1 MKLINRVESSLKKS
15 PRSIKM
21 EVAKSPAK
29 IEHPKSSFKGRIV
42 LAPSRI
48 FLCFPSEL
56 NRDFSRPS
64 SFDKF
69 LVFDHYLSLNSKEL
83 KREMPGECQTSSSS
97 SVHLDVQNLD
107 AYLIEPCN
115 QNFSATKII
124 STSNC
129 TVEHGF
135 GVNFS
140 WQTSCVTDPLILS
153 RAWNLAALHNQK
165 SVKRRSGKG
174 SGFSSSTSLGDL
186 HDTCSN
192 IRQELILSTQSLL
205 HVKLSRV
212 LIDLSKK
219 HYALLL
225 SLIDQAVQ
233 GLSNYAV
240 NASEGEV
247 EEENE
252 LVSNDNSSLQ
262 TSIFLECGTL
272 DVCAQLDEV
281 MEVSHLLQ
289 RELKGSWKGLKLC
302 IKDFELLSVS
312 NLGGV
317 KDARFMW
324 VNHGEGKLLG
334 SIINQPQISNME
346 SSKDFLLVVC
356 SDSASGR
363 GDGAGTNALSC
374 GKAGS
379 SFITI
384 FNSDSLETYSSVIVC
399 CATVVAPGGRLDWIH
414 AIILFFSLP
423 KQDVEHSSMDGAVNS
438 QTVSTSSFYLDLVDV
453 ALSYEPYVQSP
464 TDNIETSSLGPSFF
478 FEPDAEMDKQCVAC
492 LLAASSLSLSNN
504 TTSNSTSVDHDIH
517 LQDFGLLISESDG
530 SEIIAHGSNPDYL
543 RRVGY
548 VRVAQNTLIAAALRT
563 SGNFWK
569 LEMTDSSFNI
579 GLCRDTLFGLIRLA
593 SQLQQIYAPD
603 MQDAVAHL
611 QSRWNSMQLKETEG
625 LSPSHSRV
633 SEGEN
638 KNLSVCQER
647 SRGGGLLDEIV
658 ENAFYSEE
666 KNGPFDYYAVNLPY
680 EDAAASSEGEY
691 VSSFSPEIID
701 AYCSPDFPS
710 SSARNRTSALSNE
723 VADRG
728 TGGWYGDGPLNI
740 VEDHISEARN
750 SAEGES
756 SDQGGS
762 YYFDT
767 VESAEVPCNLKGQV
781 ALTKID
787 VSLRMFAGDDWSDRS
802 KESPSCSSRVNR
814 RDGDSCLELML
825 SGLDL
830 CYDMYPDDE
839 ICVSKMCIS
848 AQDMILFDRSKNAPW
863 KMVLDELVDLY
874 FFNVLNLLTGVGAH
888 VFFFFILQKI
898 LGRYSS
904 KEYPRES
911 CSKAFKL
918 ELESIRPEPPTPLED
933 YRYVP

>member
-1 MKLINRVESSLKKS
+1 LKSFGKCNWSYTTSFTGSDGNSTTASLVISLPPFTFWVHFHLLHMLIKLNNRVESFLKKS
-15 PRSIKM
+15 PRNNQM
-21 EVAKSPAK
+21 EVSKSPVTS
-29 IEHPKSSFKGRIV
+29 ERPKLTSKCRII
-42 LAPSRI
+42 LPPLRI
-48 FLCFPSEL
+48 FLCFPTEFDWDLSH
-56 NRDFSRPS
+56 PS
-64 SFDKF
+64 SFDRF
-69 LVFDHYLSLNSKEL
+69 LVFDHFLSLNSKEL
-83 KREMPGECQTSSSS
+83 EREILGEHQTSSSS

-124 STSNC
+124 STSNS

-140 WQTSCVTDPLILS
+140 WQTGRVTDPSILS
-153 RAWNLAALHNQK
+153 RAWSLATLHNQK
-165 SVKRRSGKG
+165 SVKRHAGKG

-192 IRQELILSTQSLL
+192 IRQELILSTQLLL

-225 SLIDQAVQ
+225 SLIDQAVH
-233 GLSNYAV
+233 GLSN
-240 NASEGEV
+240 NAANTSEGEV
-247 EEENE
+247 DKKNE
-252 LVSNDNSSLQ
+252 VISNDNSSLQ

-281 MEVSHLLQ
+281 MEASHLLQ
-289 RELKGSWKGLKLC
+289 RELKGSWKVLKLC

-334 SIINQPQISNME
+334 SIISQPQISNME
-346 SSKDFLLVVC
+346 SGKDFLLVVC
-356 SDSASGR
+356 SDSAFGR
-363 GDGAGTNALSC
+363 GDGLATNALSC
-374 GKAGS
+374 GKAGT

-399 CATVVAPGGRLDWIH
+399 CATIVAPGGRLDWMH

-423 KQDVEHSSMDGAVNS
+423 SQDVDKSSMDGAINS
-438 QTVSTSSFYLDLVDV
+438 QTIGTSSFYLDLVDV
-453 ALSYEPYVQSP
+453 ALSYEPHVQNP
-464 TDNIETSSLGPSFF
+464 TENTEISSLGPSFYF
-478 FEPDAEMDKQCVAC
+478 KPDTEMEKQCVAC

-504 TTSNSTSVDHDIH
+504 AMSTSTSIDHDIH
-517 LQDFGLLISESDG
+517 LQDLGLLITESDG

-548 VRVAQNTLIAAALRT
+548 IRVAQNTLIDAALRT
-563 SGNFWK
+563 SSNFWK
-569 LEMTDSSFNI
+569 LEMADSSFNI
-579 GLCRDTLFGLIRLA
+579 GVCHDTLYGLIRLG

-603 MQDAVAHL
+603 MQDAIAHL

-625 LSPSHSRV
+625 LGPSHSRV

-638 KNLSVCQER
+638 ENPSVSQEG
-647 SRGGGLLDEIV
+647 SRTGGLLDEIV
-658 ENAFYSEE
+658 ENAFYAEE
-666 KNGPFDYYAVNLPY
+666 KHGPFDYYAVNLSY
-680 EDAAASSEGEY
+680 EDSAASSEGEY
-691 VSSFSPEIID
+691 VTSFSPEIID

-710 SSARNRTSALSNE
+710 SSARNQISSLSNE
-723 VADRG
+723 DADRG
-728 TGGWYGDGPLNI
+728 SGGWYGDGPLNI

-750 SAEGES
+750 STEGES

-767 VESAEVPCNLKGQV
+767 VESAEVPCNLKGQI

-787 VSLRMFAGDDWSDRS
+787 VSLRMFAGNDWSDCS
-802 KESPSCSSRVNR
+802 KESPSCSSSVNQ
-814 RDGDSCLELML
+814 RDEFLCLELML
-825 SGLDL
+825 LGLDL

-839 ICVSKMCIS
+839 IHVSKMCVS
-848 AQDMILFDRSKNAPW
+848 AQDMNLFDQSKSAPW
-863 KMVLDELVDLY
+863 KMVLD
-874 FFNVLNLLTGVGAH
+874 LN
-888 VFFFFILQKI
+888 FI
-898 LGRYSS
+898 
-904 KEYPRES
+904 
-911 CSKAFKL
+911 
-918 ELESIRPEPPTPLED
+918 
-933 YRYVP
+933 